1 MMTIGIHYTGTVAV
15 LDLKGKFIKGQGGH
29 QLQMLVNKVLM
40 AGSTKLLLNL
50 TEVPII
56 DSMGIGEI
64 VRAFNQV
71 REAGGT
77 LKLVGTTDRVYG
89 ALRITQ
95 LLDLI
100 ESFPTEPEAVASFG
114 KEKRGR
120 PRKKPLPETAGS
132 AGDVE
137 SDEDEE

>member
-1 MMTIGIHYTGTVAV
+1 MITIGIHYNGTVAV

-29 QLQMLVNKVLM
+29 QLQMLVNKVLT
-40 AGSTKLLLNL
+40 AGSTKILLNL
-50 TEVPII
+50 TEVPMI

-100 ESFPTEPEAVASFG
+100 ASFPTEAEAVTSFG

-120 PRKKPLPETAGS
+120 PRKKPLPDSVEPAS
-132 AGDVE
+132 ADAEGE
-137 SDEDEE
+137 EDD

>member
-1 MMTIGIHYTGTVAV
+1 M
-15 LDLKGKFIKGQGGH
+15 
-29 QLQMLVNKVLM
+29 
-40 AGSTKLLLNL
+40 
-50 TEVPII
+50 I

-71 REAGGT
+71 REGGGT

-100 ESFPTEPEAVASFG
+100 ASFPTEAEAVASFG

-120 PRKKPLPETAGS
+120 PRKKPLPDS
-132 AGDVE
+132 ANSTSPDVE
-137 SDEDEE
+137 GEDD